1 MRARARTRI
10 SIPGIVALLALVGCG
25 ATGTRPPPT
34 KAQFAVQADAVC
46 RFEAEKLS
54 RAAAFERAPVAAFS
68 TVPRLIRQ
76 AVAIREL
83 ADARLEA
90 LRVPAGEAATIGRW
104 LTART
109 VAATLQR
116 DAAEAP
122 AGQYPKAT
130 RDLDEALSR
139 ARALEHRLSEGH
151 GFTICGK
158 TG

>member
-1 MRARARTRI
+1 MRARARTHMLT
-10 SIPGIVALLALVGCG
+10 PGIVALLALAGCG
-25 ATGTRPPPT
+25 GGGAAPTR
-34 KAQFAVQADAVC
+34 AQFASRADAVC
-46 RFEAEKLS
+46 TFEAEKLS
-54 RAAAFERAPVAAFS
+54 RAAAIERAPVSAFS

-90 LRVPAGEAATIGRW
+90 LRPPAGQERAIERW

-130 RDLDEALSR
+130 RDLDEAL
-139 ARALEHRLSEGH
+139 ARAGALEQRLSEGH
-151 GFTICGK
+151 GFAICAK
-158 TG
+158 T

>member
-1 MRARARTRI
+1 MRARIRKSVCA
-10 SIPGIVALLALVGCG
+10 SGIVVLIALAGCG
-25 ATGTRPPPT
+25 GTETGTAPT
-34 KAQFAVQADAVC
+34 RAQFAAQADAVC

-90 LRVPAGEAATIGRW
+90 LRVPAGEAGAIGRW

-130 RDLDEALSR
+130 RDLNRALER
-139 ARALEHRLSEGH
+139 ARALERHLSEGH

-158 TG
+158 T

>member
-1 MRARARTRI
+1 MRASPRTCMCT
-10 SIPGIVALLALVGCG
+10 PGVVALLALAGCG
-25 ATGTRPPPT
+25 GTGTRPAPT
-34 KAQFAVQADAVC
+34 RTQFAAQADAVC

-90 LRVPAGEAATIGRW
+90 LRVPAGEAGAIGRW

-130 RDLDEALSR
+130 RDLNQALSR
-139 ARALEHRLSEGH
+139 ARELERRLSQGH

-158 TG
+158 T